1 MKKNI
6 FYTAILIAG
15 LTFTTTACS
24 NDDDDTTQSPID
36 LECTQNNVASWG
48 NYMKVVAT
56 LLKNDAANLYSDWNN
71 SYEGGDSYAEIFKKH
86 NSTTFSSALNC
97 VQQIIDGCYD
107 IANEVGTQKIGDP
120 YEKYEAGNI
129 SGALY
134 AVESWYSWHSREDYS
149 NNILS
154 IRNAYYGTRDGS
166 INDNS
171 ISKILANN
179 GYSELNNQMIAAIN
193 KAYDTILDI
202 PQPFRNNIN
211 SSEAEAAMEACAE
224 LANLLTN
231 TLKPTITNN
240 TTLSSNSTLDPVVK
254 QYVDVVVLPTYL
266 DLKNETEALYNTVSA
281 FQANPSN
288 AAFTTAASAWVKA
301 RGPWETSE
309 AFLFGPVASKGL
321 DPNMDSWPLDQDAI
335 VNILN
340 SGNYADLEWSGDYDE
355 DNEDIAAAQNVRG
368 FHTLE
373 YLLFK
378 DGKARTIK

>member
-120 YEKYEAGNI
+120 YEKYEGGNI

-171 ISKILANN
+171 ISMILANN

-193 KAYDTILDI
+193 KAYDAILDI

-224 LANLLTN
+224 LASLLTN

-240 TTLSSNSTLDPVVK
+240 STLSSNSTLDPVVK

-266 DLKNETEALYNTVSA
+266 DLKNETEALYKTVST

-288 AAFTTAASAWVKA
+288 AAYTTAASAWVKA

>member
-71 SYEGGDSYAEIFKKH
+71 SYEGGDSYAETFKKH

-179 GYSELNNQMIAAIN
+179 GYSELNNQMIATIN
-193 KAYDTILDI
+193 KAYDAILDI

-240 TTLSSNSTLDPVVK
+240 TTLSSNSTLDPVVQ

-266 DLKNETEALYNTVSA
+266 DLKNETEALYKTVST

>member
-24 NDDDDTTQSPID
+24 NDDDDITQSPID

-231 TLKPTITNN
+231 TL
-240 TTLSSNSTLDPVVK
+240 
-254 QYVDVVVLPTYL
+254 
-266 DLKNETEALYNTVSA
+266 
-281 FQANPSN
+281 
-288 AAFTTAASAWVKA
+288 
-301 RGPWETSE
+301 
-309 AFLFGPVASKGL
+309 
-321 DPNMDSWPLDQDAI
+321 
-335 VNILN
+335 
-340 SGNYADLEWSGDYDE
+340 
-355 DNEDIAAAQNVRG
+355 
-368 FHTLE
+368 
-373 YLLFK
+373 
-378 DGKARTIK
+378 

>member
-120 YEKYEAGNI
+120 YEKYEGGNI

-179 GYSELNNQMIAAIN
+179 GYSELNNQMIAAIT
-193 KAYDTILDI
+193 KAYDAILDI

-240 TTLSSNSTLDPVVK
+240 STLSSNSTLDPVVK

-266 DLKNETEALYNTVSA
+266 DLKNETAALYNTVSA

-288 AAFTTAASAWVKA
+288 AAFTTAAAAWVKA

>member
-1 MKKNI
+1 MRKNI

-24 NDDDDTTQSPID
+24 NDDDNDTQSPID

-71 SYEGGDSYAEIFKKH
+71 SYEGGNSYAEIFKKH

-211 SSEAEAAMEACAE
+211 SSEAEVAMEACAK

-240 TTLSSNSTLDPVVK
+240 STLNSNSTLDPIVK

-266 DLKNETEALYNTVSA
+266 DLKNETEALYQTVST

-288 AAFTTAASAWVKA
+288 AAFTTAALAWVNA
-301 RGPWETSE
+301 RVPWERSE

>member
-1 MKKNI
+1 MRKNI

-24 NDDDDTTQSPID
+24 NDDDNDTQSPID

-211 SSEAEAAMEACAE
+211 SSEAEVAMEACAE

-240 TTLSSNSTLDPVVK
+240 STLNSNSTLDPIVK

-266 DLKNETEALYNTVSA
+266 DLKNETEALYQTVST

-288 AAFTTAASAWVKA
+288 AAFTTAALAWVNA
-301 RGPWETSE
+301 RVPWERSE

>member
-1 MKKNI
+1 
-6 FYTAILIAG
+6 
-15 LTFTTTACS
+15 
-24 NDDDDTTQSPID
+24 
-36 LECTQNNVASWG
+36 
-48 NYMKVVAT
+48 
-56 LLKNDAANLYSDWNN
+56 
-71 SYEGGDSYAEIFKKH
+71 
-86 NSTTFSSALNC
+86 
-97 VQQIIDGCYD
+97 
-107 IANEVGTQKIGDP
+107 
-120 YEKYEAGNI
+120 
-129 SGALY
+129 
-134 AVESWYSWHSREDYS
+134 
-149 NNILS
+149 
-154 IRNAYYGTRDGS
+154 
-166 INDNS
+166 
-171 ISKILANN
+171 
-179 GYSELNNQMIAAIN
+179 
-193 KAYDTILDI
+193 
-202 PQPFRNNIN
+202 
-211 SSEAEAAMEACAE
+211 MEACAE

-240 TTLSSNSTLDPVVK
+240 STLNSNSTLDPIVK

-266 DLKNETEALYNTVSA
+266 DLKNETEALYQTVST

-288 AAFTTAASAWVKA
+288 AAFTTAALAWVNA
-301 RGPWETSE
+301 RVPWERSE

>member
-1 MKKNI
+1 MKKNF
-6 FYTAILIAG
+6 FYATILIAG
-15 LTFTTTACS
+15 LAFTTTACS
-24 NDDDDTTQSPID
+24 NNDDETSQSPVD
-36 LECTQNNVASWG
+36 LECTQNNVTSWG
-48 NYMKVVAT
+48 NYMKVIAT
-56 LLKNDAANLYSDWNN
+56 LLKNDAATLYSDWSN
-71 SYEGGDSYAEIFKKH
+71 SYEGGDSYANIFKNH

-129 SGALY
+129 TGALY

-166 INDNS
+166 VSDNS
-171 ISKILANN
+171 ISKVLANN
-179 GYSELNNQMIAAIN
+179 GYTTLNNQMIAAIT
-193 KAYDTILDI
+193 KAYNAILNI

-211 SSEAEAAMEACAE
+211 SSEVEAAMEACAE

-231 TLKPTITNN
+231 TLKPTINN
-240 TTLSSNSTLDPVVK
+240 NSTLSSNSTLDPVVK

-266 DLKNETEALYNTVSA
+266 DLKNEAETLYNTVSA
-281 FQANPSN
+281 FQANPSDGTF
-288 AAFTTAASAWVKA
+288 ATAASTWVKA

-340 SGNYADLEWSGDYDE
+340 SGNYADLEWNGDYDE